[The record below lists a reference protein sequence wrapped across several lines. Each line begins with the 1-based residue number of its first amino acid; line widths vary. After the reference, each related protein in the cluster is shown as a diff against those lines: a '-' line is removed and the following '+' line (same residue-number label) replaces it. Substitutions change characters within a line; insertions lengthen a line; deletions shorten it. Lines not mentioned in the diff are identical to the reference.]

1 MKRIG
6 ILICMSLILMMTA
19 GTVFATGGRDAAAP
33 GASAPTTAPTNWYN
47 LPRNQTL
54 YFNGLQWGA
63 PSGYNPYVGNASNF
77 HNNGHRQLVYET
89 LMVFN
94 LLDGKLY
101 PQIADSYSFGGTGNR
116 TLTVQLN
123 RNVKFSDGS
132 ALTAADVVYSY
143 ELAKRYSIGNSGFW
157 DYLDSVTAQGD
168 YTVVFQG
175 KAPPSFNMKQMEAAI
190 SEVSITSRAYW
201 ESKIRSGDL
210 GSDPAALGGFAGW
223 DCIGTGPYLHGY
235 HDDTKLVVIR
245 NDNYWGQHA
254 SRYGKLPAP
263 RYVAHNIYR
272 DNAAGDQAF
281 RNGEIDVSQQFI
293 ASIWT
298 FPNAQTYV
306 PTAPYYIPG
315 VMPSIIFNTKK
326 PGLDD
331 PAVRRAI
338 AMVLDYDMIGTNAMS
353 GYTAPKQAHMMV
365 PLPAEQ
371 ALLDTARLA
380 PYQWTG
386 IDVAGAN
393 KLLDD
398 AGWVRGGD
406 GVRAKGGVRLDF
418 NVMCPFGW
426 SDWNASCEV
435 VARSTGAIGIRIV
448 TRFPE
453 QNIWNSDRFNGT
465 FDIVMDSP
473 GGQGMA
479 SPWSRANAM
488 MGSNYLPPEG
498 TPNMIGNWGRYSNPQ
513 AQALIDQIPNET
525 DPTRL
530 RQLWTDLNIIYLQ
543 EMPTAGLMYRP
554 WVFHTVNNSVW
565 TGFPA
570 ANDGTNVPPT
580 ILIDG
585 YGIKGLYNLRLR

>member
-1 MKRIG
+1 MKKTK
-6 ILICMSLILMMTA
+6 ILLSVVVMLIIAT
-19 GTVFATGGRDAAAP
+19 GTVFASGATQEQAGGTVTP
-33 GASAPTTAPTNWYN
+33 HN

-54 YFNGLQWGA
+54 YFAGLQWGA

-77 HNNGHRQLVYET
+77 HNNGHRQVVYET

-101 PQIADSYSFGGTGNR
+101 PQIADSYSWSGRN
-116 TLTVQLN
+116 LTVQLN
-123 RNVKFSDGS
+123 RNVKFSNGQ
-132 ALTAADVVYSY
+132 ALTAADVVYTY
-143 ELAKRYSIGNSGFW
+143 NLAKTYSIGNSGFW
-157 DYLDSVTAQGD
+157 DYLESVTAQGD
-168 YTVVFQG
+168 YTVVFAG
-175 KAPPSFNMKQMEAAI
+175 KAPPYFNMKQMEAAI

-201 ESKIRSGDL
+201 EGKIASGEL
-210 GSDPAALGGFAGW
+210 GTGVAALGGFAGW
-223 DCIGTGPYLHGY
+223 DCIGTGPYMSFY

-245 NDNYWGQHA
+245 NENYWGQHS

-263 RYVAHNIYR
+263 KYLAHNIYAT
-272 DNAAGDQAF
+272 NAAGDLALRSGQ
-281 RNGEIDVSQQFI
+281 IDVSQQYT
-293 ASIWT
+293 ANVQT
-298 FPNAQTYV
+298 FFQYGLQTYV
-306 PTAPYYIPG
+306 PTAPYHIPG

-338 AMVLDYDMIGTNAMS
+338 AMVLDYNMIGTNAMT
-353 GYTAPKQAHMMV
+353 GQTAPKVASMMV
-365 PLPAEQ
+365 PLPAEL
-371 ALLDTARLA
+371 ALIDNTRLA

-398 AGWVRGGD
+398 AGWVRGAD

-418 NVMCPFGW
+418 NVMCPAGW

-435 VARSTGAIGIRIV
+435 VAQATGVIGIRIV

-453 QNIWNSDRFNGT
+453 QAVWNSDRFNGT

-488 MGSNYLPPEG
+488 MGSNYLPADG
-498 TPNMIGNWGRYSNPQ
+498 VPNMIGNWGRYSNPA

-530 RQLWTDLNIIYLQ
+530 RQLWTDLNILYLQ

-554 WVFHTVNNSVW
+554 WVFHVVGTSTW

-570 ANDGTNVPPT
+570 ANDGSNVPPT

-585 YGIKGLYNLRLR
+585 YGVKGLYNLRLK